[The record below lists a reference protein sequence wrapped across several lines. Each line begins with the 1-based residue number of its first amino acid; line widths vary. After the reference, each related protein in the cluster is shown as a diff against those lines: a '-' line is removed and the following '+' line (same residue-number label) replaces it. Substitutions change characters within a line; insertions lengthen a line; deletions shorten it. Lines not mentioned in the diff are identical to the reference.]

1 MAGQEY
7 LNLRLHF
14 FCSNFDACK
23 SLVSNFHTW
32 KSHFFVEE
40 LSLDGASD
48 VSIQVVTLMK
58 VRGITAFTLM

>member
-1 MAGQEY
+1 MEA
-7 LNLRLHF
+7 
-14 FCSNFDACK
+14 
-23 SLVSNFHTW
+23 
-32 KSHFFVEE
+32 